1 MDETGKKMKNKLS
14 ILILLGCASLS
25 IAHVGSLNVFYEGK
39 AGTYPIRVIIR
50 PPGVVPGLAEIT
62 VRSLGKGVE
71 RVTVQPVKWDAGP
84 EGAPPPDVAVNVSGD
99 GTLFSSELWLMD
111 FGSYSVNVDV
121 HGEQG
126 HGRSI
131 VPVSSIATRKLEMSP
146 ALKGILIFL
155 MIFLFSGGI
164 TIIGAA
170 VRESTLEL
178 GSKTSKE
185 RKRKSRVSM
194 LVGALIFIGLLY
206 GGRMWWTSIDN
217 EYQENLFKPIEVTSE
232 VISMNDTRIL
242 QVSITDE
249 KWIKDLYPPLIPDH
263 GKIMHTYFMRIPGL
277 DAFSHIHPVA
287 IDQDQ
292 NTFQVIVP
300 PLPGGDFVLFAD
312 ITHESGFAQTLID
325 TVTVPEYSGVE
336 FLEDL
341 HIDRDPD
348 DSWKMGYPLPDL
360 DLDSPVRS
368 SDLVNGKFLMEWLN
382 LPDRIIAEKEV
393 ELSFKVTDI
402 TRGHLSL
409 EPYMG
414 MLSHAGILRTDGSV
428 FLHLH
433 PIGSISMAS
442 QQRFE
447 QQSGINAR
455 SGSMHDGHM
464 DHSKHMG
471 NEIIKSSESVSYP
484 PIEFPRPGQYRIWIQ
499 VKVSGEVLTGI
510 FDLYVHPPIVS

>member
-1 MDETGKKMKNKLS
+1 M
-14 ILILLGCASLS
+14 I
-25 IAHVGSLNVFYEGK
+25 K
-39 AGTYPIRVIIR
+39 AFCKFI
-50 PPGVVPGLAEIT
+50 
-62 VRSLGKGVE
+62 
-71 RVTVQPVKWDAGP
+71 W
-84 EGAPPPDVAVNVSGD
+84 
-99 GTLFSSELWLMD
+99 
-111 FGSYSVNVDV
+111 
-121 HGEQG
+121 
-126 HGRSI
+126 SI
-131 VPVSSIATRKLEMSP
+131 VSIKWFNGVTDPLE
-146 ALKGILIFL
+146 
-155 MIFLFSGGI
+155 
-164 TIIGAA
+164 
-170 VRESTLEL
+170 
-178 GSKTSKE
+178 
-185 RKRKSRVSM
+185 
-194 LVGALIFIGLLY
+194 
-206 GGRMWWTSIDN
+206 
-217 EYQENLFKPIEVTSE
+217 
-232 VISMNDTRIL
+232 IS
-242 QVSITDE
+242 
-249 KWIKDLYPPLIPDH
+249 
-263 GKIMHTYFMRIPGL
+263 
-277 DAFSHIHPVA
+277 
-287 IDQDQ
+287 
-292 NTFQVIVP
+292 
-300 PLPGGDFVLFAD
+300 
-312 ITHESGFAQTLID
+312 
-325 TVTVPEYSGVE
+325 E

-455 SGSMHDGHM
+455 SGSMHERHM

-510 FDLYVHPPIVS
+510 FDLYVHPPILS